1 MNRRN
6 LIFKTAGIILLLVV
20 TLILCFTYGPSR
32 RIFVSPPETRNFSNN
47 LDVLNYW
54 HQKHLRG
61 RVLYLFDRFSH
72 IEMNKTQITNENYLD
87 DALGKGM
94 IRTVVHVVPSG
105 AWQEVKKTLSS
116 RSEFTFH
123 DEVFTMP
130 MDEGR
135 LYVTTID
142 QVKQVSEPVLI
153 VINKSAISPDEFAR
167 VTSLINHG
175 VLNSDI
181 VAMIGG

>member
-1 MNRRN
+1 MTGRK
-6 LIFKTAGIILLLVV
+6 LVFKTVAIALLLVV
-20 TLILCFTYGPSR
+20 TLILCVTYGPSK
-32 RIFVSPPETRNFSNN
+32 RIFASPPETRNFSNN
-47 LDVLNYW
+47 LEVLSYW

-72 IEMNKTQITNENYLD
+72 IEMNKSLITNDNYLD
-87 DALGKGM
+87 DALGKG
-94 IRTVVHVVPSG
+94 ITRTVVHIVPSG

-116 RSEFTFH
+116 RSEFTLH

-142 QVKQVSEPVLI
+142 QIKQVPEPVLI
-153 VINKSAISPDEFAR
+153 VINRSAISHDEFAR
-167 VTSLINHG
+167 ITSLIDRG

-181 VAMIGG
+181 VAMIGE